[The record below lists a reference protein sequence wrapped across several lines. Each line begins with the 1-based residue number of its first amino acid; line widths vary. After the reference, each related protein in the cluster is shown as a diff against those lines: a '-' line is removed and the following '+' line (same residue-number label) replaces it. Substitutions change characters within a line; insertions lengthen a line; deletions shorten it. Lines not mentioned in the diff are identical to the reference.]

1 METQDINI
9 SETSNNN
16 NNKKGRSEALIRA
29 QEKYYNKIK
38 QDNNDIWQ
46 KLKANSRK
54 RSKERYEKIKQD
66 PNLYEKEKEKNRRY
80 AKKWYYSGENRSIIS
95 VKRHNILKL
104 KKENKL
110 NNLEEVNDDE
120 FNDLLKNMKINL

>member
-9 SETSNNN
+9 NETS
-16 NNKKGRSEALIRA
+16 NNKKGRSAALIRA

-66 PNLYEKEKEKNRRY
+66 PNLYEKEKEKNRMY
-80 AKKWYYSGENRSIIS
+80 AKKWYYAGDNRSIIS
-95 VKRHNILKL
+95 VKRKNILKL
-104 KKENKL
+104 KKEDKID
-110 NNLEEVNDDE
+110 NLKEINDEE
-120 FNDLLKNMKINL
+120 FNELLKNMKINL